1 MIQINPYWLYVT
13 YFMIVC
19 LGAITY
25 LMVKSSK
32 EFPPEKVEETAHDF
46 AGEIKDSHG
55 PITTF
60 LWAVYAGLLIWGALY
75 LIQHGHE
82 FLELGY

>member
-1 MIQINPYWLYVT
+1 MIQINPYWLFVT
-13 YFMIVC
+13 CFMIVC